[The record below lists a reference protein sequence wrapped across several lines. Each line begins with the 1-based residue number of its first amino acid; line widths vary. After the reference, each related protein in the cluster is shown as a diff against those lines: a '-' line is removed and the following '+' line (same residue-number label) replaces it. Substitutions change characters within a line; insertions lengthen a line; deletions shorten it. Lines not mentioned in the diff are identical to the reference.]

1 MSEPVAKIHPTA
13 VIDETVVLGKGVE
26 IGPYCVVTGN
36 VELHDFVKL
45 HSHVV
50 VAGPTKT
57 TIGEGCEIF
66 PFASIGHICQDL
78 KFNGEPTT
86 LEVGHHTTIREYVTL
101 QPGTAGGISKTIV
114 GNHCHIMVNAHVA
127 HDCVVGNNVIMSNG
141 ATLAGH
147 VIVEDDVIIGGLSA
161 VHQFVRIGQ
170 GAMIGG
176 MSGVERDVIP
186 YGHVKGDRAYLSGL
200 NLVGMKR
207 KGFSREDMRVIKD
220 IFEHLFSS
228 EDVLSERVSRLL
240 ESYQHHPKG
249 KEILDFICA
258 ESSRSF
264 CLPRER
270 ESA

>member
-1 MSEPVAKIHPTA
+1 MSGLVSKIHPTA
-13 VIDETVVLGKGVE
+13 HIDKTVSLGEGVE
-26 IGPYCVVTGN
+26 IGPYCVLTGH
-36 VELHDFVKL
+36 VELHDKVKL

-50 VAGPTKT
+50 IAGQTRT

-66 PFASIGHICQDL
+66 PFASIGHVCQDL
-78 KFNGEPTT
+78 KYKGEPVTLTIGRETT
-86 LEVGHHTTIREYVTL
+86 LREYVTV
-101 QPGTAGGISKTIV
+101 QPGTAGGLAKTLV
-114 GNHCHIMVNAHVA
+114 GDHCHIMVNAHIA
-127 HDCVVGNNVIMSNG
+127 HDCVVGDRVIMSNC

-147 VIVEDDVIIGGLSA
+147 VHVDDDVIIGGLSA

-207 KGFSREDMRVIKD
+207 KGFSRDEMRIVKD
-220 IFEHLFSS
+220 IFEHLFSTD
-228 EDVLSERVSRLL
+228 DVLSERVRLL
-240 ESYQHHPKG
+240 LEKYQHHPKAR
-249 KEILDFICA
+249 EILDFICA